1 MVQFRKHGV
10 NSTDTFAP
18 MARMESIH
26 IVLTISAQLGLPI
39 YQLDVKSTFLNGGL
53 EEEVYV
59 EQPTGYIVQ
68 GKDEKVYRFK
78 KSLYE
83 LKQAPRTWN
92 SKIDGYFQ
100 ANEFERSQSEPSL
113 YVKKGSL
120 ISLTNTRPDI
130 VFQLA
135 SYRDS

>member
-1 MVQFRKHGV
+1 MIGVKWIYNTKEDGSIQKHKARLIAKGYSQQLGV

-18 MARMESIH
+18 MARMETTH
-26 IVLTISAQLGLPI
+26 IVLAISAQLGLPL
-39 YQLDVKSTFLNGGL
+39 YQLDVKSTLLNSGL

-68 GKDEKVYRFK
+68 GKEEKVYRLK
-78 KSLYE
+78 KSLYR

-100 ANEFERSQSEPSL
+100 SNEFERSQS
-113 YVKKGSL
+113 
-120 ISLTNTRPDI
+120 
-130 VFQLA
+130 
-135 SYRDS
+135 